1 MAETAKPAKAR
12 PKSNTSRAAQQPIV
26 VMQQPA
32 AVAPAA
38 GKKKGGANPWKA
50 KAEAVAEKSKRAAA
64 KAREQG
70 KLAAARVTGAVATV
84 TGGLVGGAL
93 KGYYPEKKL
102 GPIDVRTG
110 VALVAGATALWTMD
124 GKGGMGDHLMC
135 FAEGVAASVASD
147 YGKSMAESWAGKN
160 AAAPAAEK
168 SAAATAA
175 EKAAAAAVAEKAANA
190 PPADGAKA
198 EGVNDAAA
206 KLRKVL
212 LSQPTD
218 RSAGRKAGGGIPS
231 RRKA

>member
-1 MAETAKPAKAR
+1 MADEAKPAKPR

-26 VMQQPA
+26 VLQQPA
-32 AVAPAA
+32 AVAPAAPAA

-50 KAEAVAEKSKRAAA
+50 KAEEVAEKSKRAAA
-64 KAREQG
+64 KAREQS

-93 KGYYPEKKL
+93 KGYYPNKKL
-102 GPIDVRTG
+102 GPIDVRGG
-110 VALVAGATALWTMD
+110 VALAAGAAALWTMD

-135 FAEGVAASVASD
+135 FAEGIAASVASD
-147 YGKSMAESWAGKN
+147 YGKSMAESWGK
-160 AAAPAAEK
+160 K
-168 SAAATAA
+168 SA
-175 EKAAAAAVAEKAANA
+175 A
-190 PPADGAKA
+190 PPADTASKDGTASSAPPASSPPADTKPA